1 MQSIPL
7 RAFMGAIVAIAILAA
22 ASVSALAQTFAT
34 ETLTVR
40 TSGGAS
46 HVFTVELAT
55 TSDQRA
61 LGLMNRDMMAAD
73 HGMLFDF
80 GESRFVYMWM
90 KNTHLPLDMLFV
102 RQDGTIVRVAAEAHH
117 DSSTE
122 DDRWDCVDIEAVE
135 PLPKPVTLDQVKA
148 DPALKDM
155 ALVRLSRLSVQPVT
169 AAEWK
174 RVCKMG
180 GLS

>member
-55 TSDQRA
+55 TSNQRA

-90 KNTHLPLDMLFV
+90 KNTYIPLDMVFL
-102 RQDGTIVRVAAEAHH
+102 DETGTVTHVAERTTPFSDAII
-117 DSSTE
+117 DSGG
-122 DDRWDCVDIEAVE
+122 
-135 PLPKPVTLDQVKA
+135 PVSHVLELNA
-148 DPALKDM
+148 GI
-155 ALVRLSRLSVQPVT
+155 SRLIGLKPGD
-169 AAEWK
+169 
-174 RVCKMG
+174 RVEHAS
-180 GLS
+180 LRP

>member
-102 RQDGTIVRVAAEAHH
+102 RQDGTIVRVAA
-117 DSSTE
+117 DT
-122 DDRWDCVDIEAVE
+122 E
-135 PLPKPVTLDQVKA
+135 PLSEAIVDSGELVYFVLELNAGTAKRLGISVGDRLDS
-148 DPALKDM
+148 P
-155 ALVRLSRLSVQPVT
+155 T
-169 AAEWK
+169 IAA
-174 RVCKMG
+174 RA
-180 GLS
+180 SP